1 MKYPMWHIRF
11 TDSRNAL
18 RRAAPGMFES
28 FCEDN
33 DNPAFKAL
41 YDKMHKLLGEVDIQL
56 TENYKRI
63 KK

>member
-18 RRAAPGMFES
+18 SNMFES